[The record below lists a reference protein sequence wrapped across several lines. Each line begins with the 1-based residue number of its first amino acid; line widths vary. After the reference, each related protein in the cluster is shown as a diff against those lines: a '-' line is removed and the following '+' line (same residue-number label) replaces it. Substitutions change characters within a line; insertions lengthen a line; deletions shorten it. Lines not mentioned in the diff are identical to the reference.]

1 MVENRARDGSIPPR
15 LADAQSQALVKI
27 IRALRGGTSPV
38 PDVDPVETRA
48 KSVFFIGLPADELQR
63 IAAKMR
69 PQTIPDY
76 QFIPASDPRDSR
88 CLSSPVALFRD
99 RNQTLER
106 TARSN
111 CRVPVIFLEKRRPL
125 SETPPPPITAPCART
140 LFSDCRSAT
149 LKDFGPPAPPL
160 PPSWMQPGAHRLPAI
175 PPRLRIYWRPPQQG
189 RALCWRSPQQG
200 RAV

>member
-1 MVENRARDGSIPPR
+1 MASTGTLVPHRKMIANRHASRRSRNPR
-15 LADAQSQALVKI
+15 A
-27 IRALRGGTSPV
+27 
-38 PDVDPVETRA
+38 ETRRT
-48 KSVFFIGLPADELQR
+48 VFQSPRSDEGRLIRGRPADELQR